1 MRRAVDITAATAAD
15 GETEAAAE
23 RQDLLSLAGALH
35 VELGRAR
42 ASELGSLPAIVDAAE
57 AAAALLPVA
66 RSVVA
71 QCEAARRDLADALA
85 ARAEAEASA
94 ARTERKIQL
103 LRKQLEAQ
111 QESSN
116 DDERVA
122 RAIAERDELRHSLS
136 SALDR
141 LATDL
146 AEAEQRATLA
156 EQALQSRMAALPQ
169 SVPGRPRRAG
179 EPEGSVDGEVGPPP
193 KMSVNVNLN
202 VNEAGPP
209 PRMAQGNLA
218 PGSSGSGGGE
228 RGSSGSGSGGGEE
241 KDKGSGSGRGSGSG
255 SGSGSDATRSIPL
268 PAEVE
273 ESALP
278 SPPAAHERQ
287 AASRHPGRHAS
298 VSEGDDGAS
307 AWPALES
314 MTPTPRK
321 HASRLLAEEEEE
333 AEKAA
338 ADLAVQADDEEEV
351 HAEEEVQEE
360 EEEEEEEEDFAA
372 AEEAVASALTASVTA
387 PVVLSKGKAAWYQ
400 HRSHGWLEVRVQS
413 VDMEGAFDT
422 GGPTYVVSAAQ
433 LPGEIIET
441 VRDRLFDTLPTGAAE
456 GEPPSTTYPSTTYP
470 STPSRVELAIASA
483 DLGTSSRSK
492 ADMDALFQKQIAAIM
507 LQHDEDCKRMAPRD
521 AGRLAAE
528 AMKALQALRSAG
540 GTGLA
545 LAV

>member
-1 MRRAVDITAATAAD
+1 
-15 GETEAAAE
+15 
-23 RQDLLSLAGALH
+23 
-35 VELGRAR
+35 
-42 ASELGSLPAIVDAAE
+42 
-57 AAAALLPVA
+57 
-66 RSVVA
+66 
-71 QCEAARRDLADALA
+71 
-85 ARAEAEASA
+85 
-94 ARTERKIQL
+94 
-103 LRKQLEAQ
+103 
-111 QESSN
+111 
-116 DDERVA
+116 
-122 RAIAERDELRHSLS
+122 
-136 SALDR
+136 
-141 LATDL
+141 
-146 AEAEQRATLA
+146 
-156 EQALQSRMAALPQ
+156 
-169 SVPGRPRRAG
+169 
-179 EPEGSVDGEVGPPP
+179 
-193 KMSVNVNLN
+193 
-202 VNEAGPP
+202 
-209 PRMAQGNLA
+209 
-218 PGSSGSGGGE
+218 
-228 RGSSGSGSGGGEE
+228 
-241 KDKGSGSGRGSGSG
+241 
-255 SGSGSDATRSIPL
+255 
-268 PAEVE
+268 
-273 ESALP
+273 
-278 SPPAAHERQ
+278 
-287 AASRHPGRHAS
+287 
-298 VSEGDDGAS
+298 
-307 AWPALES
+307 
-314 MTPTPRK
+314 
-321 HASRLLAEEEEE
+321 LLAEEEEE

-351 HAEEEVQEE
+351 HAEEEVQE

-441 VRDRLFDTLPTGAAE
+441 VRARLFDTLPTGAAE

-470 STPSRVELAIASA
+470 STQSRVELAIASA

>member
-193 KMSVNVNLN
+193 RMGVNVNLS

-218 PGSSGSGGGE
+218 PGSSGRGGGE

-241 KDKGSGSGRGSGSG
+241 KDKGSVSGSG

-338 ADLAVQADDEEEV
+338 ADLAVQADDEKEV
-351 HAEEEVQEE
+351 HAEEELEVQQQQQ
-360 EEEEEEEEDFAA
+360 EEEDFAA

-456 GEPPSTTYPSTTYP
+456 GECPSTTYPSTQ
-470 STPSRVELAIASA
+470 SRVELAVASA

>member
-23 RQDLLSLAGALH
+23 RQDLLSLADALH
-35 VELGRAR
+35 VELGHAR

-193 KMSVNVNLN
+193 RMGVNVNLN

-218 PGSSGSGGGE
+218 PGSSGRGGGE

-241 KDKGSGSGRGSGSG
+241 KDKGSVSGSG

-287 AASRHPGRHAS
+287 AASRHPGRHAG

-338 ADLAVQADDEEEV
+338 ADLAVQADDEKEV
-351 HAEEEVQEE
+351 HAEEELEVQQQQQ
-360 EEEEEEEEDFAA
+360 EEEDFAA

-470 STPSRVELAIASA
+470 STQSRVELATASA

>member
-193 KMSVNVNLN
+193 
-202 VNEAGPP
+202 
-209 PRMAQGNLA
+209 RMAQGNLA

-228 RGSSGSGSGGGEE
+228 RGSSGSGSSGGEE
-241 KDKGSGSGRGSGSG
+241 KDKGSVSGSG

-298 VSEGDDGAS
+298 VSVGDDGAS

-333 AEKAA
+333 AEKAT

-351 HAEEEVQEE
+351 HAEEELEVQQQ
-360 EEEEEEEEDFAA
+360 EEEEEEDFAA

-387 PVVLSKGKAAWYQ
+387 PAVLAKGKAAWYQ

-422 GGPTYVVSAAQ
+422 GGATYIVSAAQ

-470 STPSRVELAIASA
+470 STQSRVELATASA

>member
-42 ASELGSLPAIVDAAE
+42 VSELGSMPAIVDAAE

-71 QCEAARRDLADALA
+71 QCVAARRDLADALA

-111 QESSN
+111 QESSH

-141 LATDL
+141 LATAL

-156 EQALQSRMAALPQ
+156 EQALQSRMAALSQ

-179 EPEGSVDGEVGPPP
+179 EPEGSVDGEGGPQ
-193 KMSVNVNLN
+193 
-202 VNEAGPP
+202 

-218 PGSSGSGGGE
+218 PGSSGRGGGE
-228 RGSSGSGSGGGEE
+228 RGVGSGSGGGEE
-241 KDKGSGSGRGSGSG
+241 KDKGSG

-268 PAEVE
+268 PAEVD
-273 ESALP
+273 ESALL
-278 SPPAAHERQ
+278 SPPAAHERL
-287 AASRHPGRHAS
+287 AASSHPGRHAD
-298 VSEGDDGAS
+298 VSEVDDGAS

-321 HASRLLAEEEEE
+321 HASQLLAEQEEEAEEDLAEQAEEEEE
-333 AEKAA
+333 
-338 ADLAVQADDEEEV
+338 DL
-351 HAEEEVQEE
+351 
-360 EEEEEEEEDFAA
+360 AA
-372 AEEAVASALTASVTA
+372 AEEAVASALSA
-387 PVVLSKGKAAWYQ
+387 PVVLAKGKAAWYL

-413 VDMEGAFDT
+413 VDMEGAFDA

-441 VRDRLFDTLPTGAAE
+441 VRDRLFDTLPTGDAG

-470 STPSRVELAIASA
+470 STQSREEYREELESDFA
-483 DLGTSSRSK
+483 DLGNSSRRK

-528 AMKALQALRSAG
+528 AMKALQALRSAV